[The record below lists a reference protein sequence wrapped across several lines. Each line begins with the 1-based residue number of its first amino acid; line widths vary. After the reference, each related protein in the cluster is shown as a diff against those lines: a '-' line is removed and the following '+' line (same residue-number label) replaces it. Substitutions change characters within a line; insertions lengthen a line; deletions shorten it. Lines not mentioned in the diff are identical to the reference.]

1 MNRFSETL
9 QYVADQGRII
19 IDAWVP
25 FSVFLGFLGL
35 ATWRT
40 VTWIYRFRLEN
51 AKSSLETLRLE
62 NEALHRNLALADL
75 LNSKGNVDLINDLHV
90 LRDRLS
96 SKTDDKNSDV
106 KQLGIKLEELNR
118 SLSVLSSKRSGIGK
132 EVYQA
137 GSNANGT
144 FIRFTDGSQ
153 TCEGIINEGGTESG
167 QKNWVTLPAAS
178 IDTPKVDISPAGFV
192 SGLKVTKSGF
202 TYTSKNRPL
211 PEAAMLRYKS
221 ISHWK

>member
-1 MNRFSETL
+1 VCALWQDCPAHRLATDKPPLSADGRCADDDWLNRCTVGNALSIGTERCYRTATMDMNRFSETL

-153 TCEGIINEGGTESG
+153 TC
-167 QKNWVTLPAAS
+167 
-178 IDTPKVDISPAGFV
+178 
-192 SGLKVTKSGF
+192 
-202 TYTSKNRPL
+202 
-211 PEAAMLRYKS
+211 
-221 ISHWK
+221 